1 MTEEERIEE
10 FIADNQEC
18 PFCHE
23 QECLAVYKYPS
34 GYSIACAEC
43 AILTPR
49 AETFDKALE
58 YWNAL
63 LAVKEE
69 DNES

>member
-1 MTEEERIEE
+1 M
-10 FIADNQEC
+10 
-18 PFCHE
+18 
-23 QECLAVYKYPS
+23 AVYKYPS

-43 AILTPR
+43 AVLTPR

-63 LAVKEE
+63 IEVKEKE
-69 DNES
+69 NANRD